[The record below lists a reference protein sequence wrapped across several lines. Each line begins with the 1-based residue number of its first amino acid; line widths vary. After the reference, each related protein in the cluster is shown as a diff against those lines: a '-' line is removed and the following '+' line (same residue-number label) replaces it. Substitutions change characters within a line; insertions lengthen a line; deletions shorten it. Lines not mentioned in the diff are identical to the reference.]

1 MLTANK
7 VLYWPFFVVE
17 LAIKQA
23 IYRRYT
29 LQQLASVKKLQF
41 PLAFFAQ
48 TGKFKVAKGNAFL
61 AYFTRT

>member
-7 VLYWPFFVVE
+7 VLYWPFFVVKV
-17 LAIKQA
+17 AIKSA
-23 IYRRYT
+23 INRRYT

-41 PLAFFAQ
+41 VLAFFAQ
-48 TGKFKVAKGNAFL
+48 TGKFKVARGIVFA